1 MLFLGLD
8 ALRGVSEELLC
19 EENEKLRL
27 LFHYFSLSLTRVK
40 QNGSHVRGFYLR

>member
-19 EENEKLRL
+19 EENDETETP
-27 LFHYFSLSLTRVK
+27 FSLFLYL
-40 QNGSHVRGFYLR
+40 SHES